1 MALHLPKH
9 LVSIGLPLR
18 VLAIT
23 AAPFVLIAALLLTLA
38 CQWLDLNPP
47 RQWVMAT
54 GAPQGAH
61 HQFGKR
67 DVEQLQRHGI
77 TVTLRERRARLRT

>member
-9 LVSIGLPLR
+9 LVSISLPLCE
-18 VLAIT
+18 LAIT
-23 AAPFVLIAALLLTLA
+23 AAPSVLIAALLLTLA
-38 CQWLDLNPP
+38 YQWLDRNPP

-54 GAPQGAH
+54 GAPQGAP

-77 TVTLRERRARLRT
+77 TVTRGERRARLRT